1 MSKTVRNLVV
11 TAMLTAVSFILMLL
25 DFSVPLIPNFVK
37 MDISEFPALLAAFAL
52 GPVWGAGVCLLKNLL
67 HLAVTTT
74 GGVGELA
81 IGLVALLDLGQPSMG
96 SMIKTSSARRSSWRS
111 FSSQKKRA
119 FGRAALSLP
128 INYYITYPFYQ
139 NFMPLDAIIGAYQAI
154 NPGVDGLF
162 ACLLIFNVPF
172 TFAKGMLDV
181 ILCALIYKRISPL
194 LKGNSN

>member
-67 HLAVTTT
+67 HLTVTTT

-81 IGLVALLDLGQPSMG
+81 NFLLGAVFTLVAGAIYKHKRTRTG
-96 SMIKTSSARRSSWRS
+96 AMIASIAG
-111 FSSQKKRA
+111 A
-119 FGRAALSLP
+119 FAMAALSLP

-172 TFAKGMLDV
+172 TFVKGMLDV

-194 LKGNSN
+194 LKGKSN

>member
-67 HLAVTTT
+67 HLTVTTT

-81 IGLVALLDLGQPSMG
+81 NFLLGAVFTLVAGAIYKRKRTRAG
-96 SMIKTSSARRSSWRS
+96 AMIASIAG
-111 FSSQKKRA
+111 A
-119 FGRAALSLP
+119 LAMAALSLP

-172 TFAKGMLDV
+172 TFVKGMLDV

-194 LKGNSN
+194 LKGKNN